1 MREDLSADIVELN
14 RDKALAAVKVRA
26 ERGEDPLAIL
36 DECRLGMSLVG
47 ERFQAGD
54 YFLAELLLSAEI
66 FKKAVVILEPY
77 IAKTQSSKPI
87 GKVVLATLEG
97 DIHDLGKNI
106 FAIILKSQGFEVHD
120 IGVDVPP
127 VRVLEKVRETN
138 PDFVGFSV
146 LITSAF
152 DSMKQVA
159 NMFEEA
165 GIRRQF
171 KLMVGGGVTTPAV
184 RDYIGAD
191 FQTTDAIEG
200 LHYCISNMKGVCSD

>member
-14 RDKALAAVKVRA
+14 RDKALSAVKVRA

-36 DECRLGMSLVG
+36 DECRLGMSIVG

-77 IAKTQSSKPI
+77 IAKTQSPKPI

-106 FAIILKSQGFEVHD
+106 FAIILKSQGFEVFD
-120 IGVDVPP
+120 MGADVPP
-127 VRVLEKVRETN
+127 VLVLEKVRETN

-152 DSMKQVA
+152 ESMRQVA

-191 FQTTDAIEG
+191 FQTRDAIEG
-200 LHYCISNMKGVCSD
+200 LHYCISNMKGVCND